1 MAILD
6 EKLELC
12 DGTQINCTTTETSIL
27 GDIIN
32 LGAADLN
39 IGAGTPLELNIL
51 VSTRPTTAAA
61 LTLALYTYS
70 TSVITS
76 GSAIM
81 TFHSLNSTMSAGTFL
96 FRGRLPDSIDRSKYI
111 GLVGTQSVD
120 VDPTGVLDAWI
131 NLHTETDLKL
141 QPSVN
146 SC

>member
-12 DGTQINCTTTETSIL
+12 DGVQINCTTTETSIL

-32 LGAADLN
+32 LGGSDLN

-51 VSTRPTTAAA
+51 ISTRPTSTCV
-61 LTLALYTYS
+61 LTLKLFTHS
-70 TSVITS
+70 TSAVAS

-81 TFHSLNSTMSAGTFL
+81 TFQSINSSLSAGTFV

-111 GLVGTQSVD
+111 GLVGTQSGE

-131 NLHTETDLKL
+131 NLHTETDQNL

>member
-12 DGTQINCTTTETSIL
+12 DSTQINCTTDETSIL

-51 VSTRPTTAAA
+51 VNTTPTAAA
-61 LTLALYTYS
+61 TTTLALYTHA
-70 TSVITS
+70 TSAVAS

-81 TFHSLNSTMSAGTFL
+81 TFQSINSSHTAGTYI
-96 FRGRLPDSIDRSKYI
+96 FRGRLPTSIDRSKYI
-111 GLVGTQSVD
+111 GLVATGSTTVD
-120 VDPTGVLDAWI
+120 AVGCLDAWI
-131 NLHTETDLKL
+131 NLASDTDFGL
-141 QPSVN
+141 QPSVL

>member
-32 LGAADLN
+32 LGGADLN

-51 VSTRPTTAAA
+51 VSTRPTSTCV
-61 LTLALYTYS
+61 LTLRLYTHA
-70 TSVITS
+70 TSAVAS

-81 TFHSLNSTMSAGTFL
+81 TFQSINSTMSAGTYI
-96 FRGRLPDSIDRSKYI
+96 FRGRLPNSIDRSKYI
-111 GLVGTQSVD
+111 GLVGTQSGET
-120 VDPTGVLDAWI
+120 DPTGVLDAWI
-131 NLHTETDLKL
+131 NLATETDFGL

>member
-39 IGAGTPLELNIL
+39 IGAGTPLELNIM
-51 VSTRPTTAAA
+51 VAVRPTNVPV
-61 LTLALYTYS
+61 LTLALYTHA
-70 TSVITS
+70 TSAVAS

-81 TFHSLNSTMSAGTFL
+81 TFQSINSSMSAGTYI
-96 FRGRLPDSIDRSKYI
+96 FRGRLPNSIDRSKYI
-111 GLVGTQSVD
+111 GLVGTQSGAT
-120 VDPTGVLDAWI
+120 DPTGYLDAWI
-131 NLHTETDLKL
+131 NLAAETDFGL
-141 QPSVN
+141 QPSVL